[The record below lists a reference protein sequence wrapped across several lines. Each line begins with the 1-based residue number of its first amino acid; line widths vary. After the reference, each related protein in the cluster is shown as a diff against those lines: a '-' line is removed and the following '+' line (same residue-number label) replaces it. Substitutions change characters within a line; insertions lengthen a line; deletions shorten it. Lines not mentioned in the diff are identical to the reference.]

1 MILSIVLCFEF
12 FSHLDAAC
20 WQDLEKLT
28 VNMQS
33 LVDFNG
39 RVLKGLNHRLQ
50 VHPQNQDPS
59 HETLVKA
66 MNYALEGGKRTRALL
81 MFAVAEALQIPADHL
96 MPAAVAVECF
106 QAASIVCD
114 DLPQQ
119 DNADLRRGRLA
130 LHRQFS
136 ESTAQLAIIALIAYG
151 YQQLPSLGSEYGG
164 HYPDGKVLRLI
175 DYVSQAI
182 GMNGLTWGQVL
193 DLDRNHPIRNF
204 DQLKAA
210 TFLKTGLAFEASVYP
225 AFILLG
231 EPQSPRALAMK
242 EFAREVGVI
251 FQAQD
256 DYLDAT
262 KSADQIGK
270 SAGIDSR
277 NGTKTYVTELGLDG
291 VLNQIAN
298 STFRAL
304 EHLRDA
310 GLETDVLRSGVIGLA
325 RRPK

>member
-1 MILSIVLCFEF
+1 
-12 FSHLDAAC
+12 
-20 WQDLEKLT
+20 
-28 VNMQS
+28 
-33 LVDFNG
+33 
-39 RVLKGLNHRLQ
+39 
-50 VHPQNQDPS
+50 
-59 HETLVKA
+59 
-66 MNYALEGGKRTRALL
+66 
-81 MFAVAEALQIPADHL
+81 
-96 MPAAVAVECF
+96 VECF

-119 DNADLRRGRLA
+119 DNADLRRGRPS
-130 LHRQFS
+130 LHKQFS

-151 YQQLPSLGSEYGG
+151 YHQLPSLAVEYGG

-193 DLDRNHPIRNF
+193 DLDHRHPIRDI

-231 EPQSPRALAMK
+231 EPQSQRALAMK

-251 FQAQD
+251 FQARD

-262 KSADQIGK
+262 QLSDHIGK

-277 NGTKTYVTELGLDG
+277 NGTKTYVTELGEDG
-291 VLNQIAN
+291 VLNLIAD

-304 EHLRDA
+304 EHLSAA
-310 GLETDVLRSGVIGLA
+310 GLETEVLRNGVIGLA
-325 RRPK
+325 RRSK